1 MADTAIVI
9 LTGQS
14 LNAWRGS
21 TRFLETGWSGARQF
35 VGGGA
40 AAEMDFAA
48 INEVETPDHNDTASV
63 VTQAETSGGQ
73 SPISGIAS
81 ALSGAGFTRVY
92 LYSAAIGSRAYDA
105 QFGSG
110 IFQSVVTG
118 VQRMIELAAGQGDT
132 DPDIFFYHAHGEK
145 DAFNG
150 RTAEQYRDDTILW
163 TQRLQLLAAQYLE
176 RPTYRAPVFLSQ
188 PIQSRWPTPGSDSSR
203 DRAIKHGMKLAVDS
217 DDTEEIY
224 ILPAYS
230 TTQNVDTG
238 IIHPSEEDYVRRG
251 EYVGFLIKDYL
262 AGTVYE
268 PLRIS
273 SVTRSGATVTVQFT
287 DSITRDTSGGWSSTA
302 NGVDGFEYFDNG
314 SEITISGVVYSGDTA
329 TITLN
334 STPVGSDAQQVLR
347 IALQTPPTSPS
358 NKENMAGSYVRRAGA
373 GVASVTNAGWTHHD
387 YAIAEE
393 ISGFPYEYT
402 PPSPASVLGT
412 ISATESSDV
421 ASFSGAA
428 IAEATVDSTESGD
441 VASFSG
447 SVVDTIT
454 GTINSTEAS
463 DVASFSGAAIAE
475 ATVDSTESG
484 DVASFTGSVVD
495 TITGTIDST
504 EASDV
509 ASFSGAAIAEA
520 AIDSTESSDIASFS
534 GTVVDTITGT
544 VDSTEAS
551 DVASFSGAA
560 IAAGTIDSTESSD
573 AASFSGALIV
583 AADIDVVE
591 SGDVASFSGS
601 VVDTI
606 TGTINSTETGD
617 IASFSGAALVTAE
630 VSTTESPDGA
640 VFDALVDVNG
650 SIVVTET
657 QDSASFSATVGDNV
671 NAVID
676 ATESS
681 DIASFSVTVDVSGA
695 IDSTESSDVASFTGS
710 VVDTITG
717 TINSTEA
724 SDVAS
729 FSGALL
735 VAGTVSATES
745 SDTATFS
752 GTVGNAASGTIDST
766 ESGDLASFS
775 GTITA
780 SGAVSSTESSDVA
793 ALTAAVTITGAVAAT
808 ESADTA
814 SFTGTAF
821 APGTLT
827 VEDIWTAQVSLYS
840 GVSGS
845 FAELLVNLS
854 TSVAAITAQM
864 DDLTRLIWD
873 NRGAVYIDTGSSNT
887 LGSPV
892 LDDGLANQ
900 VGTVSTPLNTLA
912 DARVLADAR
921 GLKEYGVQSDVT
933 VDTDHEAWT
942 WRGQGDE
949 TLTFSGVSV
958 AGSTFR
964 NLTLTG
970 ASTGAIRAEKCTLSA
985 LTAIAG
991 TMEECTLSG
1000 LVSVSGTTVLSA
1012 CNARSA
1018 TLSVA
1023 ASSTIHLPQF
1033 SGALT
1038 VTGLTTG
1045 CVLVIDAVAADVTFA
1060 ASCTGGTVI
1069 LRGPVKVTNNGT
1081 LDTLDLS
1088 GAIDTVE
1095 ADIARKAVAGNA
1107 EVSGDDLT
1115 VTIKDDAGA
1124 TLRTLSVS
1132 ADGRVRTID

>member
-40 AAEMDFAA
+40 ATEMDFAA
-48 INEVETPDHNDTASV
+48 ILEIETPDHNDTASV

-73 SPISGIAS
+73 SPIAGIAS

-105 QFGSG
+105 QFGTG

-132 DPDIFFYHAHGEK
+132 DPDIFFYHAHGEE
-145 DAFNG
+145 DARNG

-217 DDTEEIY
+217 DDTDEIY

-454 GTINSTEAS
+454 GT
-463 DVASFSGAAIAE
+463 
-475 ATVDSTESG
+475 
-484 DVASFTGSVVD
+484 
-495 TITGTIDST
+495 
-504 EASDV
+504 
-509 ASFSGAAIAEA
+509 
-520 AIDSTESSDIASFS
+520 
-534 GTVVDTITGT
+534 
-544 VDSTEAS
+544 VDSTEAA

-650 SIVVTET
+650 SIVVTEA

-717 TINSTEA
+717 TINSTETG
-724 SDVAS
+724 DIAS

-752 GTVGNAASGTIDST
+752 GTVGNAAFGTIDST

-780 SGAVSSTESSDVA
+780 SGAVSSTEASDVA
-793 ALTAAVTITGAVAAT
+793 TLTAAVTITGAVAAT

-821 APGTLT
+821 TPGTLT
-827 VEDIWTAQVSLYS
+827 VEDIWTAQVNLYS

-845 FAELLVNLS
+845 FAELLANIS

-892 LDDGLANQ
+892 LDDDLANQ

-912 DARVLADAR
+912 DARALADAR

-949 TLTFSGVSV
+949 TLTLSGVSV

-1038 VTGLTTG
+1038 VAGLTTG

>member
-217 DDTEEIY
+217 DDTDEIY

-412 ISATESSDV
+412 ISATES
-421 ASFSGAA
+421 
-428 IAEATVDSTESGD
+428 
-441 VASFSG
+441 
-447 SVVDTIT
+447 
-454 GTINSTEAS
+454 S